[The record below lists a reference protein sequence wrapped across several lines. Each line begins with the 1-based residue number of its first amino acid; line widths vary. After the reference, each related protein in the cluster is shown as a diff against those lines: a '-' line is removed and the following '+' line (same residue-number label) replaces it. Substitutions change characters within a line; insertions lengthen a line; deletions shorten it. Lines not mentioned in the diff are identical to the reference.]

1 MAIITKEE
9 LGLALERLA
18 LALSA
23 TGLGVWERDIASNRV
38 TWSDTMYR
46 LFGRT
51 REEFSG
57 DPDEVLSFVH
67 PDDRAEFRQGYM
79 AALQDQ
85 HDFFEQEFRIVRP
98 NGEVRWVHRRGRV
111 RRGRDGQARSV
122 LGVALDIT
130 ERKQAEEANAR
141 LASLVSGADDAII
154 GMTLGGIILT
164 WNPAAE
170 RLFGYQAEEMIG
182 HSVRILYP
190 GRRRR
195 RVRRALRARA
205 RRRAPALRRRAPAA
219 RRHAGARVGGR
230 DTRARQERRRR
241 RRVVD
246 RARHNGAQAH
256 RAAAGRDAGAA
267 DADQQPAQDGA
278 GGRRHGHLRGRH
290 RARQDHLV
298 RRDLRAGRRRAH
310 LGHAVD
316 GRHRA
321 LHSSRRSGHARA
333 ARRAEAFAGG
343 GAYENEFRIVRP
355 DGEVRWIYVRAPGLA
370 HRRQAR
376 AGRMASAW
384 TSPSARSA
392 RRTSAS

>member
-1 MAIITKEE
+1 MQDGDPTKEE

-51 REEFSG
+51 HEEFSG
-57 DPDEVLSFVH
+57 DPDEVLGFVH

-111 RRGRDGQARSV
+111 RRGPHGQARSV

-141 LASLVSGADDAII
+141 LASLVSGADDAIV
-154 GMTLGGIILT
+154 GMTLGGIILS

-182 HSVRILYP
+182 RSARILYP
-190 GRRRR
+190 EGADDEFAGA
-195 RVRRALRARA
+195 VCARA
-205 RRRAPALRRRAPAA
+205 RRRASALRRRAPAA
-219 RRHAGARVGGR
+219 RWHAGARVGGR
-230 DTRARQERRRR
+230 DAGACQERRRG
-241 RRVVD
+241 RRV
-246 RARHNGAQAH
+246 GH
-256 RAAAGRDAGAA
+256 RA
-267 DADQQPAQDGA
+267 
-278 GGRRHGHLRGRH
+278 
-290 RARQDHLV
+290 
-298 RRDLRAGRRRAH
+298 
-310 LGHAVD
+310 
-316 GRHRA
+316 
-321 LHSSRRSGHARA
+321 
-333 ARRAEAFAGG
+333 
-343 GAYENEFRIVRP
+343 
-355 DGEVRWIYVRAPGLA
+355 
-370 HRRQAR
+370 
-376 AGRMASAW
+376 
-384 TSPSARSA
+384 
-392 RRTSAS
+392 